1 MAEIAC
7 SDIYKK
13 ILIAT
18 DGSENSRKAVESGL
32 ELASCTG
39 AEAHAVYV
47 VSTHSRIGGIPQR
60 GADWIK
66 TVRSDLEEE
75 GKKTLEDV
83 KKIGEERGVDVN
95 TAILDG
101 HPADEIIKFAEKN
114 GVDLIVIGTLGKT
127 GVSRFLLGSVAQNVV
142 THAKGKV
149 LVVRD

>member
-1 MAEIAC
+1 MTEIAC

-18 DGSENSRKAVESGL
+18 DGSENSKKAVESGV

-39 AEAHAVYV
+39 AETHAVYV

-66 TVRSDLEEE
+66 NVRFDLEEE
-75 GKKTLEDV
+75 GKKALEDV
-83 KKIGEERGVDVN
+83 KKVGEERGVDVK

-101 HPADEIIKFAEKN
+101 HPSDEIINFAEKN
-114 GVDLIVIGTLGKT
+114 GVDLIIVGTLGKT
-127 GVSRFLLGSVAQNVV
+127 GINRFLLGSVAQNVV